1 MSIRKSIAWS
11 IPLLL
16 GFVSIFAVAMLLWK
30 MNMLGAN
37 WHEIIEVSKQKR
49 IMGSVLYS
57 LVVSVIATALSISIG
72 VMIVRQSLLNPS
84 VTKAITRLN
93 ISFYYPHFIVALYV
107 YLLFSFIY
115 PYIGEYHK
123 IYGTF
128 EIVLTYLLKEIPF
141 VVFYLMTTYRKMET
155 AEMDVVR
162 LSGGGT
168 WQLFTT
174 VEFPKIA
181 PQLAELWIILVS
193 FIWTAYEI
201 PSLVGNSFPAFLGV
215 VFYQG
220 YYATDVSVQVTT
232 MFWMLVT
239 SFFLL
244 LVACVLFLSV
254 QKYRHFLREGSEQT

>member
-1 MSIRKSIAWS
+1 MSIRKGLAFS

-30 MNMLGAN
+30 MTMLGAN
-37 WHEIIEVSKQKR
+37 WHEILEVSIQKR
-49 IMGSVLYS
+49 IMSSVLYS
-57 LVVSVIATALSISIG
+57 LAISVIATLLSISIG
-72 VMIVRQSLLNPS
+72 VMIVRRVLVNPH
-84 VTKAITRLN
+84 VAKAITRLN
-93 ISFYYPHFIVALYV
+93 ISFYYPHFVVALYV

-115 PYIGEYHK
+115 PYIGDYHK

-128 EIVLTYLLKEIPF
+128 EILLTYLLKEIPF
-141 VVFYLMTTYRKMET
+141 VIFYLMVTYRKIER
-155 AEMDVVR
+155 AEVDVVR

-168 WQLFTT
+168 WRLFTT

-181 PQLAELWIILVS
+181 PQLAELAVILVS

-220 YYATDVSVQVTT
+220 YYATDISVQVTT

-239 SFFLL
+239 SLFFITSSMYL
-244 LVACVLFLSV
+244 VLFRTKVSAFFTRR
-254 QKYRHFLREGSEQT
+254 K